1 MALPPKVWKEHTYTR
16 SVRYLCRQRSLG
28 RPQGGQVCIPG
39 MMKAVVGRWV
49 LCTVLSVV
57 TTWTLT
63 SPAVFP
69 FVLLTTSI
77 SALLSITL
85 PGHRARH
92 CKIARQK
99 SSWVQVQT

>member
-1 MALPPKVWKEHTYTR
+1 
-16 SVRYLCRQRSLG
+16 
-28 RPQGGQVCIPG
+28 

-63 SPAVFP
+63 SPAAFP

-92 CKIARQK
+92 
-99 SSWVQVQT
+99 

>member
-1 MALPPKVWKEHTYTR
+1 
-16 SVRYLCRQRSLG
+16 
-28 RPQGGQVCIPG
+28 

-63 SPAVFP
+63 SPAAFP

-92 CKIARQK
+92 WKTVRKK
-99 SSWVQVQT
+99 SSWVQVQTRQRSEKETAEDGPSLSTISQQKPL